1 MRKTLR
7 TTLSTATIAALLGG
21 VLLPALPAAAEEPPP
36 RAEQPVLGALLGSQS
51 LLPAWVRSA
60 MALLGMTGPAGADAR
75 PGITTRAAA
84 SAGDTDGGDTEAPPC
99 AGDCSPAGVMGDP
112 NG

>member
-7 TTLSTATIAALLGG
+7 TTLSTAAIAALLGG
-21 VLLPALPAAAEEPPP
+21 FLLPALPAAAEEPHP
-36 RAEQPVLGALLGSQS
+36 RAEQPVLRALLGSQS

-60 MALLGMTGPAGADAR
+60 LALLGIAGPAGADVR
-75 PGITTRAAA
+75 PGITTRTAA
-84 SAGDTDGGDTEAPPC
+84 SAGDTDGGDPESPPC
-99 AGDCSPAGVMGDP
+99 AGECSPAGVMGDP